1 MENQKS
7 IKETLSKEKLKEVD
21 AMISDTKN
29 PIVKHLMKRMLLMSF
44 EELKVLENEIK
55 KGIE

>member
-7 IKETLSKEKLKEVD
+7 IKETLSKEKLKEID

-29 PIVKHLMKRMLLMSF
+29 PIVKYLMKRMLLMSF